1 MINNDRPPLS
11 LPWAITFADMALLL
25 LCFFVMLATLR
36 GTQTKATEQTDIRQ
50 TATPTLNN
58 RPGKSELAP
67 TDPARQIGAA
77 LSQRFSTDIA
87 EGWLNVTVNGPA
99 LQIRFGTADGF
110 DSGSDTLTPRTL
122 RLIDAIGELV
132 TDSETRIV
140 VVGHTDDEPI
150 RTGRFRDNWDLSSA
164 RAVSVIRELIG
175 RHGIDPVR
183 LEAKGYADTRP
194 RAPNDSEWNRALN
207 RRIEVEIVWPR

>member
-1 MINNDRPPLS
+1 MINNDRPLTS

-36 GTQTKATEQTDIRQ
+36 GTQTKAIERPDVRQ
-50 TATPTLNN
+50 TATPSLTDP
-58 RPGKSELAP
+58 PGASELAL
-67 TDPARQIGAA
+67 TDPAREIGAA
-77 LSQRFSTDIA
+77 LSRRFSTNIA
-87 EGWLNVTVNGPA
+87 EGWLNVAVNGPA
-99 LQIRFGTADGF
+99 LQIRFGTVDGF

-122 RLIDAIGELV
+122 RLIDAIGELL
-132 TDSETRIV
+132 TGSEARIV

-194 RAPNDSEWNRALN
+194 RAPNNSEWNRAVN
-207 RRIEVEIVWPR
+207 RRIEVEIIWPR